1 MNCPKCNHSISEG
14 THFCPNCGAALV
26 AAPEPVA
33 REVSQGAAAQIE
45 VNQQVGTVEGG
56 RVVGVDLGEV
66 LGDVNIGN
74 YTLRIGTLNGGV
86 VNVAPPHQR
95 SVPQPRPVPV
105 MLLPRPFSGFLD
117 RTEEVSSATAV
128 LEGASPVEFHGPP
141 GVGKTALLH
150 YLAHYKFAPVFPAGV
165 VFFSEI
171 RHRPVDDLLLDFFDA
186 FYERDPTYLP
196 TPVQVRHNLRDE
208 HALVVLDDVALE
220 REEVEVLMDAAPASV
235 FLSAATERRLW
246 SGGRTIALR
255 GLPPEE
261 ALALI
266 ERELGRPLSEEDRTI
281 VHQLYAALEG
291 HPLRLL
297 RLSALVRDDGI
308 SLAEV
313 AERLQQHAGS
323 VGEALTAQLLATRSE
338 DEQRVLAAL
347 AVSSG
352 ASVGEEHLNELA
364 GVANARPALESLQQR
379 KLVQA
384 HSPRY
389 TLTGSLDEALRE
401 EWDLTPWYE
410 RALVHFATWAEEQRH
425 DPDRVLEAA
434 DAILGVVQ
442 WAAQNGRWEGVLRL
456 GRATEGPL
464 TVRGH
469 WGAWAQTLER
479 ELEAARQ
486 LGDTAAE
493 AWSLHQSGTRA
504 LCLEE
509 SATAH
514 ADLTEALRLRESV
527 GDWEGAAVTR
537 HNLNLLG
544 GFGTDQGPE
553 GGGDGG
559 SAWLKPGLWSG
570 VIVLVAALALL
581 VAALVRGGPDGPETT
596 PPSLTLN
603 PSEVEAGETV
613 EGTVTLSNP
622 APPNGVVVTLSS
634 SKPKVARVEPSITI
648 EEGKRS
654 GTFTVSTSAMSASS
668 ISTLSIS
675 HHGKYLL
682 VALQT
687 DESTV
692 DDCPDGDYSDS
703 YYDGTCGEP
712 PPETTD
718 ICPDGDYSDSYYDG
732 TCGHGP
738 DETTQEPGPGPD
750 KTTQQ
755 RKEESRKQP
764 VEVTITA
771 SLKGVARS
779 ATLTVQRIQ

>member
-14 THFCPNCGAALV
+14 THFCPQCGAAIV
-26 AAPEPVA
+26 AAPGPGTGEA
-33 REVSQGAAAQIE
+33 LQGAAAQIE
-45 VNQQVGTVEGG
+45 VEQRVGTVEEG

-66 LGDVNIGN
+66 LGDVNIRN
-74 YTLRIGTLNGGV
+74 LTLTIGTQNGGV
-86 VNVAPPHQR
+86 VNLAPSQQR
-95 SVPQPRPVPV
+95 SVPQPRPGPV

-150 YLAHYKFAPVFPAGV
+150 YLAHHKFAPVFPTGI

-171 RHRPVDDLLLDFFDA
+171 RNRPLDDLLLDFFDA

-208 HALVVLDDVALE
+208 HALVVLDDVDLE
-220 REEVEVLMDAAPASV
+220 REEVEALMDAAPASV

-266 ERELGRPLSEEDRTI
+266 ERELGRPLGEEDRTI
-281 VHQLYAALEG
+281 VHQLYPSLEG

-297 RLSALVRDDGI
+297 QLSALVRDDGI

-323 VGEALTAQLLATRSE
+323 VGKALTGQVLATRSE

-347 AVSSG
+347 AVPMG
-352 ASVGEEHLNELA
+352 ASVGEEHLTELA
-364 GVANARPALESLQQR
+364 GVADARPALESLQQR

-389 TLTGSLDEALRE
+389 SLTGSLDETLRE
-401 EWDLTPWYE
+401 EWDLTPWNE

-425 DPDRVLEAA
+425 DPERVLEEA

-456 GRATEGPL
+456 GRAAEGPL
-464 TVRGH
+464 AVRGH

-509 SATAH
+509 STTAR

-544 GFGTDQGPE
+544 GPGLEHGPE
-553 GGGDGG
+553 GSGDGG
-559 SAWLKPGLWSG
+559 GAGPWRPGPWLGM
-570 VIVLVAALALL
+570 IVGMITLVSILL
-581 VAALVRGGPDGPETT
+581 VLLGLGRAGTGPLSDIPPHLDPLSLLFGGEEEKAGKAA
-596 PPSLTLN
+596 
-603 PSEVEAGETV
+603 
-613 EGTVTLSNP
+613 
-622 APPNGVVVTLSS
+622 
-634 SKPKVARVEPSITI
+634 I
-648 EEGKRS
+648 
-654 GTFTVSTSAMSASS
+654 
-668 ISTLSIS
+668 
-675 HHGKYLL
+675 
-682 VALQT
+682 
-687 DESTV
+687 
-692 DDCPDGDYSDS
+692 
-703 YYDGTCGEP
+703 
-712 PPETTD
+712 
-718 ICPDGDYSDSYYDG
+718 
-732 TCGHGP
+732 P
-738 DETTQEPGPGPD
+738 DETATGGEGGGEYKDQNGNRERKDENGGDHGDGGASAEVSP
-750 KTTQQ
+750 KT
-755 RKEESRKQP
+755 
-764 VEVTITA
+764 A
-771 SLKGVARS
+771 D
-779 ATLTVQRIQ
+779 VQ